1 MKKTKKII
9 FYGTVQGVGFRF
21 TCKKEAQR
29 FGLTGQ
35 VKNELDGSVEVIAQ
49 GEDKQ
54 ISLFLLALT
63 RHTYLAGLIAN
74 YDIQEIK
81 APAYPD
87 FRVAY

>member
-63 RHTYLAGLIAN
+63 RQTYLAGLIAN
-74 YDIQEIK
+74 YEIFEIK